1 MPFGLTNAPATFQC
15 LMNAL
20 FGLHMRKF
28 VLIFMD
34 DIMVFSKYLE
44 DHLRIVFQI
53 LLDNKLFLKF
63 KKCTFAQQQISYL
76 GHIISAQGVSTD
88 LGKIEAMQQWLV
100 PENFTELRG
109 FLRLTGYYRKFVQ
122 GYGMMA
128 RPLTNLLHHKTFSW
142 PESAQLAFDQLKKAM
157 TTTHVLA
164 FPDFS
169 KEFVVE
175 TDACDTGIGAVLSQE
190 GHHLAYFSKGLSVNN
205 QKLSTYEKE
214 FLAVLMVVDKWRC
227 YLHKNPF
234 VIKTDHQSL
243 YHLQDQT
250 LSTDLQKRGMRKLV
264 GLQFRFAYKKG
275 SENKVADA
283 LSWVGLHFELHA
295 ASTVVPTW
303 IQVVVNS
310 YHTDA
315 DAVKLLQE
323 LVVSSPN
330 VGGYSLLDGVIRYKT
345 KIWVGNNTALQTKLI
360 AAFHASVMGGHSRI
374 HTTHHR
380 LKKLFHWQGMK
391 QYVETFIKQCVVCQ
405 QAKHE
410 FCKYPGLLQ
419 PLHIPQ
425 RPWTDISMDFIEGL
439 PSAGDYTVILV
450 IVDRF
455 TKYSHFSLSDIHI

>member
-1 MPFGLTNAPATFQC
+1 
-15 LMNAL
+15 
-20 FGLHMRKF
+20 
-28 VLIFMD
+28 MD

-76 GHIISAQGVSTD
+76 GHIISARGVSTD
-88 LGKIEAMQQWLV
+88 LGKTEAMQQWLV

-243 YHLQDQT
+243 CHLQDQT
-250 LSTDLQKRGMRKLV
+250 LSTDLQKRAMRKLV
-264 GLQFRFAYKKG
+264 ALQF
-275 SENKVADA
+275 
-283 LSWVGLHFELHA
+283 
-295 ASTVVPTW
+295 
-303 IQVVVNS
+303 
-310 YHTDA
+310 
-315 DAVKLLQE
+315 
-323 LVVSSPN
+323 
-330 VGGYSLLDGVIRYKT
+330 
-345 KIWVGNNTALQTKLI
+345 
-360 AAFHASVMGGHSRI
+360 
-374 HTTHHR
+374 
-380 LKKLFHWQGMK
+380 
-391 QYVETFIKQCVVCQ
+391 
-405 QAKHE
+405 
-410 FCKYPGLLQ
+410 
-419 PLHIPQ
+419 
-425 RPWTDISMDFIEGL
+425 
-439 PSAGDYTVILV
+439 
-450 IVDRF
+450 
-455 TKYSHFSLSDIHI
+455 